1 MEALR
6 TLWEISSEK
15 GQTIGDR
22 LKNFSVA
29 GYTLPVDMSKK
40 FSELSTGEQNEL
52 LMLQIK
58 KESPKLYEEIQKK

>member
-1 MEALR
+1 
-6 TLWEISSEK
+6 
-15 GQTIGDR
+15 
-22 LKNFSVA
+22 
-29 GYTLPVDMSKK
+29 MSKK